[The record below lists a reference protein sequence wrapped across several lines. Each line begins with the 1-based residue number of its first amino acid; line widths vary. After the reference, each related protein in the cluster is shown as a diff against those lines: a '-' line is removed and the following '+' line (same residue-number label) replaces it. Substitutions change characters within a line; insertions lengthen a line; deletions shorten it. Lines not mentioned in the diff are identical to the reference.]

1 MRSFLRELRHGDIL
15 WVAQEAFIALALTAV
30 LFWAFVQGIC
40 AEMDRRAVYPL
51 TPYLASE

>member
-1 MRSFLRELRHGDIL
+1 MRSFLRELRREDIL

-30 LFWAFVQGIC
+30 LFFALVRGIC
-40 AEMDRRAVYPL
+40 DEMDRRAAHPL